1 MNYSNLTLSDNENVL
16 FDKINATNGYF
27 HEMKT
32 KNIYFENTDLT
43 SAQFYNTKLKDID
56 LTSCIINGL
65 GANIEDVKGLII
77 NEMQIIELAY
87 LLGVEFKS

>member
-1 MNYSNLTLSDNENVL
+1 VL